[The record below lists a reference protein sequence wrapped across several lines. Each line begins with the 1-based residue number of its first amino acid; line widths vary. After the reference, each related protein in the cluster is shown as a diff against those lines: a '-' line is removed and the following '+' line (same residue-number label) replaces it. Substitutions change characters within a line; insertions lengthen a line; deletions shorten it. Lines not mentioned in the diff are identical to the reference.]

1 VQGRQYLVWRHIF
14 LQRAFY
20 PCNIF
25 RIVAGH
31 NLTQRKERQM
41 ERYHSQIPLNA
52 KAGEYARF
60 DALGRFIRMESYLS
74 DGLGLIFQI
83 QPNGEL
89 RRVFF

>member
-1 VQGRQYLVWRHIF
+1 MEHYL
-14 LQRAFY
+14 
-20 PCNIF
+20 
-25 RIVAGH
+25 
-31 NLTQRKERQM
+31 
-41 ERYHSQIPLNA
+41 SQIPLNA

-60 DALGRFIRMESYLS
+60 NALGQFLRMEDYLS